1 MNPQSI
7 IRFNPQAN
15 LLLRKTNL
23 MFQRTSICKQ
33 SIKIFS
39 FVAFLA
45 TTICAPLHLNAQS
58 LSEIPLQ
65 QRLQILGQNPQ
76 ARTLMEIYG
85 ISTYAIGADESCQL
99 LNVGELRAFQVLKG
113 RIAREIAPVAGD
125 DVVAAIDQTT
135 QGKVQAT
142 NCVLAPE
149 LQLTLSRARI
159 IARALLDAPAFMT
172 ADPQKCKVEGE
183 WMALE
188 RGDWQAVLKET
199 ATNYSTQEEES
210 MYLGLRAN
218 FVTMV
223 DNGCKIALSSTMV
236 IPAFDLLR
244 QKSHA
249 LAVLAPSKKSDIAA
263 YARLK
268 SSDPINDI
276 GVWTSQQVWSGTSV
290 LKDVKFYRMAATE
303 DVKTGFAYL
312 ATPKL
317 FDVRGRIY
325 FTTEGRWIGEIGENI
340 AAIELRFSDGTSMSM
355 TKSAGKG
362 SGTGS
367 FSTFVLSDSEQKAL
381 NAKPDDV
388 YAKVAFKEDGKEWRV
403 FDAPGKDNETQ
414 KIELAKVRAGLAWA
428 TAPRAGD

>member
-45 TTICAPLHLNAQS
+45 TTICAPLHVHAQS

-142 NCVLAPE
+142 NCVLPPE

-223 DNGCKIALSSTMV
+223 DNGCKIAL
-236 IPAFDLLR
+236 
-244 QKSHA
+244 
-249 LAVLAPSKKSDIAA
+249 
-263 YARLK
+263 
-268 SSDPINDI
+268 
-276 GVWTSQQVWSGTSV
+276 
-290 LKDVKFYRMAATE
+290 
-303 DVKTGFAYL
+303 
-312 ATPKL
+312 
-317 FDVRGRIY
+317 
-325 FTTEGRWIGEIGENI
+325 
-340 AAIELRFSDGTSMSM
+340 
-355 TKSAGKG
+355 
-362 SGTGS
+362 
-367 FSTFVLSDSEQKAL
+367 
-381 NAKPDDV
+381 
-388 YAKVAFKEDGKEWRV
+388 
-403 FDAPGKDNETQ
+403 
-414 KIELAKVRAGLAWA
+414 
-428 TAPRAGD
+428 

>member
-1 MNPQSI
+1 
-7 IRFNPQAN
+7 
-15 LLLRKTNL
+15 
-23 MFQRTSICKQ
+23 
-33 SIKIFS
+33 
-39 FVAFLA
+39 
-45 TTICAPLHLNAQS
+45 
-58 LSEIPLQ
+58 
-65 QRLQILGQNPQ
+65 
-76 ARTLMEIYG
+76 
-85 ISTYAIGADESCQL
+85 
-99 LNVGELRAFQVLKG
+99 
-113 RIAREIAPVAGD
+113 
-125 DVVAAIDQTT
+125 
-135 QGKVQAT
+135 
-142 NCVLAPE
+142 
-149 LQLTLSRARI
+149 
-159 IARALLDAPAFMT
+159 
-172 ADPQKCKVEGE
+172 
-183 WMALE
+183 
-188 RGDWQAVLKET
+188 
-199 ATNYSTQEEES
+199 
-210 MYLGLRAN
+210 
-218 FVTMV
+218 
-223 DNGCKIALSSTMV
+223 MV